1 MAGNAQLI
9 SSFIK
14 DISNP
19 DRSFLLQLQECYLE
33 ENKPDIRGVR
43 SFDAGDVE
51 KVEKIR
57 EEDDN
62 AEGIIYFKN
71 GEVFQGVFTEDLSY
85 CEGKLYRSTKS
96 ERGTSGIWTDGQLS
110 GMAQIDNDFGGFNE
124 SFFINGVKHGVSVEF
139 GPNRRKHFMKFYWND
154 CGVAR
159 GLAIKRLMG
168 GVLIFGKVSNDSKI
182 SDKRA
187 AVLMP
192 DLKGAFEA
200 IVEEDVFVRGRQT
213 EVVEVVFHDHLPSPR
228 LSPPLD
234 PTVYRR
240 DVSTSQ
246 EISRCPLLS
255 DPWEKARVEARPS
268 GLAGAGE
275 GLFARL
281 SFQPGDLV
289 ALYNGTRA
297 PPSLYQDWSDY
308 RSVSVSVLE
317 V

>member
-43 SFDAGDVE
+43 SFDARDVE
-51 KVEKIR
+51 KVEKIS
-57 EEDDN
+57 EEDDE
-62 AEGIIYFKN
+62 AEGIIYFRS
-71 GEVFQGVFTEDLSY
+71 GELFQGVFTEDLSY
-85 CEGKLYRSTKS
+85 CEGKLYRSAKS
-96 ERGTSGIWTDGQLS
+96 ERGTRGTWTNGQLT
-110 GMAQIDNDFGGFNE
+110 GLAQIDNDYGGFNE
-124 SFFINGVKHGVSVEF
+124 CFFINGVKHGVSVEF

-154 CGVAR
+154 CGDAR
-159 GLAIKRLMG
+159 GLAIKRMIG
-168 GVLIFGKVSNDSKI
+168 GVLIFGKVSHNSTI

-200 IVEEDVFVRGRQT
+200 IVEDDVFVRGQQT
-213 EVVEVVFHDHLPSPR
+213 ELAEVVFHENIPTPR
-228 LSPPLD
+228 LSAPLS

-240 DVSTSQ
+240 DVSTPQ
-246 EISRCPLLS
+246 LISRTPLLS

-268 GLAGAGE
+268 GLEGAGE
-275 GLFARL
+275 GLFARVN
-281 SFQPGDLV
+281 FQPGDLV
-289 ALYNGTRA
+289 ALYNGTRSL
-297 PPSLYQDWSDY
+297 PSLHEDWSDY
-308 RSVSVSVLE
+308 R
-317 V
+317 